1 MNYLSSK
8 FNFDRSENKL
18 SQILSYKK
26 KNPQFLDLT
35 VSNPTLLFDYEYEKI
50 QNAFATTSPFPYNP
64 DPQGLIET
72 RLALVNYYQ
81 TKSINRN
88 VENFFLTTGT
98 SEAMSFILKTICD
111 SDSEILVPTP
121 GYPLYEFLFTLE
133 NVTSKNYNL
142 IPKESENPNKLT
154 WEIDFETLVK
164 SINKK
169 TKAIVIVEP
178 HNPTGSRLSF
188 QDSKIL
194 KNILKEKN
202 LILIID
208 EVFSDYNSDENLTD
222 PFSEIN
228 SIYLNG
234 LSKMLAL
241 PQMKLS
247 WIYLNGD
254 EEFLT
259 QMKSG
264 LEIVSDSYLSVN
276 TPVQK
281 CLPILLETKKS
292 IQEKIKVRILNNCQ
306 SVQNILSSAKNIQ
319 YFLPDGGWY
328 LLLKINTTLEDEDF
342 SCSLLEKFY
351 TYVYPGYMF
360 DLENS
365 CWLVISLLT
374 PEEVLKEGTNRIY
387 NFVNESK

>member
-142 IPKESENPNKLT
+142 IPKESENLNKLT
-154 WEIDFETLVK
+154 
-164 SINKK
+164 
-169 TKAIVIVEP
+169 
-178 HNPTGSRLSF
+178 
-188 QDSKIL
+188 
-194 KNILKEKN
+194 
-202 LILIID
+202 
-208 EVFSDYNSDENLTD
+208 
-222 PFSEIN
+222 
-228 SIYLNG
+228 
-234 LSKMLAL
+234 
-241 PQMKLS
+241 
-247 WIYLNGD
+247 
-254 EEFLT
+254 
-259 QMKSG
+259 
-264 LEIVSDSYLSVN
+264 
-276 TPVQK
+276 
-281 CLPILLETKKS
+281 
-292 IQEKIKVRILNNCQ
+292 
-306 SVQNILSSAKNIQ
+306 
-319 YFLPDGGWY
+319 
-328 LLLKINTTLEDEDF
+328 
-342 SCSLLEKFY
+342 
-351 TYVYPGYMF
+351 
-360 DLENS
+360 
-365 CWLVISLLT
+365 
-374 PEEVLKEGTNRIY
+374 
-387 NFVNESK
+387 